1 MSEPSNPAGN
11 ALIAASPL
19 AHHWR
24 PGRHGAAEPDVMTIS
39 ERRLAI
45 VQLTARK
52 DQVEATA
59 AALASVTGLDLPQ
72 PGHTSSARD
81 LMAVWAQPNSWLL
94 MQPLRPGPSLP
105 RVLDAACG
113 GVASIVD
120 LTGGRA
126 VLRLAGGRVRDVLA
140 KGCRIDLHPRAF
152 GPGRSAMT
160 VIGHVETV
168 VIQIDEAPTFD
179 LIVPATYAASFLDWL
194 ERAAEE
200 WGYELI

>member
-1 MSEPSNPAGN
+1 MSTDPV
-11 ALIAASPL
+11 SPL

-24 PGRHGAAEPDVMTIS
+24 PGRHGAAGPDVLAIS
-39 ERRLAI
+39 ERRLAF

-52 DQVEATA
+52 GQVEAMT
-59 AALASVTGLDLPQ
+59 AALAGVTGLDLPQ

-81 LMAVWAQPNSWLL
+81 LMAVWTQPNSWLL
-94 MQPLRPGPSLP
+94 AQPLRPGPNLP

-113 GVASIVD
+113 TSASIVD
-120 LTGGRA
+120 LNGGKV

-140 KGCRIDLHPRAF
+140 KGCRVDLHPRAF
-152 GPGRSAMT
+152 GPGRCAMT
-160 VIGHVETV
+160 VIGHVKTV
-168 VIQIDEAPTFD
+168 VAQIDDAPTFE
-179 LIVPATYAASFLDWL
+179 LIVGASFAVSFLDWL